1 MGHHHHKNRHHK
13 NYHYKN
19 YYPPETYRRGIKI
32 NQFWI
37 SFILAIASLI
47 ATIYFPNNFTFFL
60 ELVFWSYFS
69 FNLYIKAFRKID
81 DISMASDL
89 STFFMRI
96 IGVGIVFLSIFI
108 YIILTAAFNPFN
120 ASKYNNPN
128 LAMMALASSFNTI
141 DPFAAPIFIVCSGL
155 GLMGLFMIFRF
166 NRRRRLV
173 GIWRA

>member
-1 MGHHHHKNRHHK
+1 
-13 NYHYKN
+13 
-19 YYPPETYRRGIKI
+19 
-32 NQFWI
+32 
-37 SFILAIASLI
+37 
-47 ATIYFPNNFTFFL
+47 
-60 ELVFWSYFS
+60 
-69 FNLYIKAFRKID
+69 
-81 DISMASDL
+81 MASDL